1 MAPTSVEV
9 SSPSKK
15 HLVNARGFVL
25 ALLLLTLIGG
35 AHVIAVCVRARAAF
49 LSQPVQQEAAY
60 LAGEAELSL
69 RSYLLNGDTQRVAA
83 LESARQRLRE
93 LCAGHTELQEW
104 SIWEASWYHDF
115 AQPLI
120 DGRRRV
126 DQGYTT
132 VSELQILYL
141 QLDPVREESRYR
153 TLIEES
159 GMPVA
164 AQTPQVQGISS
175 REFSVHI
182 FVALVIWI
190 TATLSALFG
199 LRNISALGKLQASR
213 KP

>member
-1 MAPTSVEV
+1 MNPAIADV

-15 HLVNARGFVL
+15 HLVNARGFVF
-25 ALLLLTLIGG
+25 ALLLLALIAG
-35 AHVIAVCVRARAAF
+35 AQVISVCVRARTAF
-49 LSQPVQQEAAY
+49 LSQQAQHEAAY
-60 LAGEAELSL
+60 LAGDAELSL
-69 RSYLLNGDTQRVAA
+69 RGYLMNGDTQRVVA
-83 LESARQRLRE
+83 LESARQRLHQ
-93 LCAGHTELQEW
+93 LCSGHAELQAW
-104 SIWEASWYHDF
+104 SNWEASWYRDF

-141 QLDPVREESRYR
+141 QLDPSQEERRYR

-159 GMPVA
+159 GLPVA
-164 AQTPQVQGISS
+164 AQTPQLGISS

-190 TATLSALFG
+190 AATLSAVFG
-199 LRNISALGKLQASR
+199 LRHISALGKQEA
-213 KP
+213 